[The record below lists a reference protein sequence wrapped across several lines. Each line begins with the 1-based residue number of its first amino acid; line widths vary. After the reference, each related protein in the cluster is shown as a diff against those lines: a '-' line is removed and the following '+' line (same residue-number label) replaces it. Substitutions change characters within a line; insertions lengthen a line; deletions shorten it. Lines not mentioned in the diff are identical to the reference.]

1 MLFSDFD
8 LSSAIL
14 EALKELN
21 YDAPTQIQ
29 QVAIPAIMQGKD
41 ILAGAR
47 TGTGKTAA
55 FALPILE
62 KLSSKD
68 RNKKRPQTRVLILVP
83 TRELANQV
91 TQNIKSYA
99 KKLPFKTLPIFGG
112 VSSYPQIQA
121 LKSGIDIVVA
131 TPGRL
136 LDLALQNALNLE
148 HIDTLIFDEAD
159 RMFDMGF
166 IHDIKS
172 IVKMLPDNRQNLL
185 FSATYPSEVMA
196 LCNFM
201 LKDPVRIQIEEQ
213 NSTALNI
220 IQRVILV
227 DRDKKMELLN
237 EVFGVEDI
245 DQALVFTRTKKSAD
259 KCSSYL
265 HTLGFSVAALH
276 GDKSQAVRSKTLE
289 KFKNGKV
296 KILVATD
303 IAARGLDIKEL
314 PFVVNL
320 ELPNVPE
327 DYVHRIGR
335 TGRAGNDGVAISLVC
350 VDEFKFLIDIEKLI
364 DKKLIRESF
373 AGFEADL
380 SVKPQPIR
388 RGQNMN
394 KSSERPQRDGKNG
407 NKIDKK
413 ERKPREFGSD
423 KKDESKRGRKRDD
436 FKGEFRDRPKKD
448 DKRSFDDKRSKFG
461 FDKDFGVDE
470 RETKKDGDFKRKFK
484 KDEPKR
490 EYRRD
495 SANAEFSKGKKE
507 FSRNSRTKTSDSS
520 FDGEAKKE
528 FKFKKDDKKF
538 GEKKPFGDKKK
549 SFGDKKSFDDKDKKF
564 SGEKKFGS
572 DKKPRSSDKSSD
584 EKYSDKKFSPK
595 KKFGSDRPDR
605 NDKFAKD
612 GSKPRASSR
621 PRKPQSDK
629 KSPTK

>member
-62 KLSSKD
+62 KLSSKE
-68 RNKKRPQTRVLILVP
+68 RNKKRPQTRVLVLVP

-99 KKLPFKTLPIFGG
+99 KKLPFKTLPVFGG

-136 LDLALQNALNLE
+136 LDLALQNALSLE
-148 HIDTLIFDEAD
+148 HIDTLVFDEAD

-166 IHDIKS
+166 IRDIKQ
-172 IVKMLPDNRQNLL
+172 IVKMLPEKRQNLL
-185 FSATYPSEVMA
+185 FSATYPSEVMS
-196 LCNFM
+196 LCNSM
-201 LKDPVRIQIEEQ
+201 LKDPLRIQIEEQ

-237 EVFGVEDI
+237 EVFGVESI
-245 DQALVFTRTKKSAD
+245 DQALVFTRTKRSAD

-265 HTLGFSVAALH
+265 HTLGFSIAALH
-276 GDKSQAVRSKTLE
+276 GDKSQSVRSKTLE
-289 KFKNGKV
+289 KFKNGKT

-314 PFVVNL
+314 PFVINL

-373 AGFEADL
+373 SGFEADL
-380 SVKPQPIR
+380 RVKPQPIR

-394 KSSERPQRDGKNG
+394 KSSERDDRNG

-413 ERKPREFGSD
+413 ERKPREFNSD
-423 KKDESKRGRKRDD
+423 KKDESKRGRNRDD

-448 DKRSFDDKRSKFG
+448 DKRKFDDKRSKFG
-461 FDKDFGVDE
+461 FDKDFSTDE

-484 KDEPKR
+484 KDESKC

-495 SANAEFSKGKKE
+495 GVKSEFSKDKKE
-507 FSRNSRTKTSDSS
+507 FSKNSRAKDSNSS
-520 FDGEAKKE
+520 FDGEAKRE

-564 SGEKKFGS
+564 SGEKKFSS

-584 EKYSDKKFSPK
+584 EKYSGNKFSPK
-595 KKFGSDRPDR
+595 KKFGSDKPDR
-605 NDKFAKD
+605 GDKFTKD
-612 GSKPRASSR
+612 APKPRASSR

-629 KSPTK
+629 KSTTK

>member
-1 MLFSDFD
+1 MLFSDFN
-8 LSSAIL
+8 LNSAIL

-62 KLSSKD
+62 KLSSKE
-68 RNKKRPQTRVLILVP
+68 RNKKRPQTRVLVLVP

-99 KKLPFKTLPIFGG
+99 KKLPFKTLPVFGG

-136 LDLALQNALNLE
+136 LDLALQNALSLE
-148 HIDTLIFDEAD
+148 HIDTLVFDEAD

-166 IHDIKS
+166 IHDIKQ
-172 IVKMLPDNRQNLL
+172 IVKMLPEKRQNLL
-185 FSATYPSEVMA
+185 FSATYPSEVMS
-196 LCNFM
+196 LCNSM
-201 LKDPVRIQIEEQ
+201 LKDPLRIQIEEQ

-237 EVFGVEDI
+237 EVFGVESI
-245 DQALVFTRTKKSAD
+245 DQALVFTRTKRSAD

-276 GDKSQAVRSKTLE
+276 GDKSQSVRSKTLE
-289 KFKNGKV
+289 KFKNGKT

-314 PFVVNL
+314 PFVINL
-320 ELPNVPE
+320 ELPNVAE

-373 AGFEADL
+373 SGFEADL
-380 SVKPQPIR
+380 RVKPQPIR

-394 KSSERPQRDGKNG
+394 KSSERDDRNG

-413 ERKPREFGSD
+413 ERKPREFNSY
-423 KKDESKRGRKRDD
+423 KKDESKR
-436 FKGEFRDRPKKD
+436 
-448 DKRSFDDKRSKFG
+448 
-461 FDKDFGVDE
+461 
-470 RETKKDGDFKRKFK
+470 
-484 KDEPKR
+484 

-495 SANAEFSKGKKE
+495 GVKSEFSKDKKE
-507 FSRNSRTKTSDSS
+507 FSKNSRAKDSNNS
-520 FDGEAKKE
+520 FDGEAKRE

-538 GEKKPFGDKKK
+538 GEKKP
-549 SFGDKKSFDDKDKKF
+549 FGDKKSFDDKDKKF

-629 KSPTK
+629 KSTTK

>member
-8 LSSAIL
+8 LNSAIL

-62 KLSSKD
+62 KLSSKE
-68 RNKKRPQTRVLILVP
+68 RNKKRPQTRVLVLVP

-99 KKLPFKTLPIFGG
+99 KKLPFKTLPVFGG

-136 LDLALQNALNLE
+136 LDLALQNALSLE
-148 HIDTLIFDEAD
+148 HIDTLVFDEAD

-166 IHDIKS
+166 IHDIKQ
-172 IVKMLPDNRQNLL
+172 IVKMLPEKRQNLL
-185 FSATYPSEVMA
+185 FSATYPSEVMS
-196 LCNFM
+196 LCNSM
-201 LKDPVRIQIEEQ
+201 LKDPLRIQIEEQ

-237 EVFGVEDI
+237 EVFGVESI
-245 DQALVFTRTKKSAD
+245 DQALVFTRTKRSAD

-276 GDKSQAVRSKTLE
+276 GDKSQSVRSKTLE
-289 KFKNGKV
+289 KFKNGKT

-314 PFVVNL
+314 PFVINL
-320 ELPNVPE
+320 ELPNVAE

-373 AGFEADL
+373 SGFEADL
-380 SVKPQPIR
+380 RVKPQPIR

-394 KSSERPQRDGKNG
+394 KSSERDDRNG

-413 ERKPREFGSD
+413 ERKPREFNSY
-423 KKDESKRGRKRDD
+423 KKDESKR
-436 FKGEFRDRPKKD
+436 
-448 DKRSFDDKRSKFG
+448 
-461 FDKDFGVDE
+461 
-470 RETKKDGDFKRKFK
+470 
-484 KDEPKR
+484 

-495 SANAEFSKGKKE
+495 GVKSEFSKDKKE
-507 FSRNSRTKTSDSS
+507 FSKNSRAKDSNNS
-520 FDGEAKKE
+520 FDGEAKRE

>member
-62 KLSSKD
+62 KLSSKE
-68 RNKKRPQTRVLILVP
+68 RNKKRPQTRVLVLVP

-99 KKLPFKTLPIFGG
+99 KKLPLKTLPVFGG

-136 LDLALQNALNLE
+136 LDLALQNALSLE
-148 HIDTLIFDEAD
+148 HIDTLVFDEAD

-166 IHDIKS
+166 IHDIKQ
-172 IVKMLPDNRQNLL
+172 IVKMLPEKRQNLL
-185 FSATYPSEVMA
+185 FSATYPSEVMS
-196 LCNFM
+196 LCNSM
-201 LKDPVRIQIEEQ
+201 LKDPLRIQIEEQ

-237 EVFGVEDI
+237 EVFGVESI
-245 DQALVFTRTKKSAD
+245 DQALVFTRTKRSAD

-276 GDKSQAVRSKTLE
+276 GDKSQSVRSKTLE
-289 KFKNGKV
+289 KFKNGKT

-314 PFVVNL
+314 PFVINL

-373 AGFEADL
+373 SGFEADL
-380 SVKPQPIR
+380 RVKPQPIR

-394 KSSERPQRDGKNG
+394 KSSERDDRNG

-413 ERKPREFGSD
+413 ERKPREFNSD
-423 KKDESKRGRKRDD
+423 KKDESKR
-436 FKGEFRDRPKKD
+436 
-448 DKRSFDDKRSKFG
+448 
-461 FDKDFGVDE
+461 
-470 RETKKDGDFKRKFK
+470 
-484 KDEPKR
+484 

-495 SANAEFSKGKKE
+495 GVKSEFSKDKKE
-507 FSRNSRTKTSDSS
+507 FSKNSRAKDSNSS
-520 FDGEAKKE
+520 FDGEAKRE

-538 GEKKPFGDKKK
+538 GEKKK

-564 SGEKKFGS
+564 SGEKKFSS

-584 EKYSDKKFSPK
+584 EKYSGNKFSPK
-595 KKFGSDRPDR
+595 KKFGSDKPDR
-605 NDKFAKD
+605 GDKFTKD
-612 GSKPRASSR
+612 APKPRASSR

-629 KSPTK
+629 KSTTK

>member
-62 KLSSKD
+62 KLSSKE
-68 RNKKRPQTRVLILVP
+68 RNKKRPQTRVLVLVP

-99 KKLPFKTLPIFGG
+99 KKLPFKALPVFGG

-136 LDLALQNALNLE
+136 LDLALQNALSLE
-148 HIDTLIFDEAD
+148 HIDTLVFDEAD

-166 IHDIKS
+166 IHDIKQ
-172 IVKMLPDNRQNLL
+172 IVKMLPEKRQNLL
-185 FSATYPSEVMA
+185 FSATYPSEVMS
-196 LCNFM
+196 LCNSM
-201 LKDPVRIQIEEQ
+201 LKDPLRIQIEEQ

-237 EVFGVEDI
+237 EVFGVESI
-245 DQALVFTRTKKSAD
+245 DQALVFTRTKRSAD

-276 GDKSQAVRSKTLE
+276 GDKSQSVRSKTLE
-289 KFKNGKV
+289 KFKNGKT

-314 PFVVNL
+314 PFVINL

-373 AGFEADL
+373 SGFEADL
-380 SVKPQPIR
+380 RVKPQPIR

-394 KSSERPQRDGKNG
+394 KSSERDDRNG

-413 ERKPREFGSD
+413 ERKPREFNSD
-423 KKDESKRGRKRDD
+423 KKDESKRGRNRDD

-448 DKRSFDDKRSKFG
+448 DKRKFDDKRSKFG
-461 FDKDFGVDE
+461 FDKDFGTDE

-484 KDEPKR
+484 KDESKR

-495 SANAEFSKGKKE
+495 GVKSEFSKDKKE
-507 FSRNSRTKTSDSS
+507 FSKNSRAKDSNSS
-520 FDGEAKKE
+520 FDGEAKRE

-538 GEKKPFGDKKK
+538 GEKKK

-564 SGEKKFGS
+564 SGEKKFSS

-584 EKYSDKKFSPK
+584 EKYSGNKFSPK
-595 KKFGSDRPDR
+595 KKFGSDKPDR
-605 NDKFAKD
+605 GDKFTKD
-612 GSKPRASSR
+612 SPKPRASSR

-629 KSPTK
+629 KSTTK

>member
-62 KLSSKD
+62 KLSSKE
-68 RNKKRPQTRVLILVP
+68 RNKKRPQTRVLVLVP

-99 KKLPFKTLPIFGG
+99 KKLPFKTLPVFGG

-136 LDLALQNALNLE
+136 LDLALQNALSLE
-148 HIDTLIFDEAD
+148 HIDTLVFDEAD

-166 IHDIKS
+166 IHDIKQ
-172 IVKMLPDNRQNLL
+172 IVKMLPEKRQNLL
-185 FSATYPSEVMA
+185 FSATYPSEVMS
-196 LCNFM
+196 LCNSM
-201 LKDPVRIQIEEQ
+201 LKDPLRIQIEEQ

-237 EVFGVEDI
+237 EVFGVESI
-245 DQALVFTRTKKSAD
+245 DQALVFTRTKRSAD

-276 GDKSQAVRSKTLE
+276 GDKSQSVRSKTLE
-289 KFKNGKV
+289 KFKNGKT

-314 PFVVNL
+314 PFVINL

-373 AGFEADL
+373 SGFEADL
-380 SVKPQPIR
+380 RVKPQPIR

-394 KSSERPQRDGKNG
+394 KSSERDDRNG

-413 ERKPREFGSD
+413 ERKPREFNSD
-423 KKDESKRGRKRDD
+423 KKDESKR
-436 FKGEFRDRPKKD
+436 
-448 DKRSFDDKRSKFG
+448 
-461 FDKDFGVDE
+461 
-470 RETKKDGDFKRKFK
+470 
-484 KDEPKR
+484 

-495 SANAEFSKGKKE
+495 GVKSEFSKDKKE
-507 FSRNSRTKTSDSS
+507 FSKNSRAKDSNSS
-520 FDGEAKKE
+520 FDGEAKRE

-538 GEKKPFGDKKK
+538 GEKKK

-564 SGEKKFGS
+564 SGEKKFSS

-584 EKYSDKKFSPK
+584 EKYSGNKFSPK
-595 KKFGSDRPDR
+595 KKFGSDKPDR
-605 NDKFAKD
+605 GDKFTKD
-612 GSKPRASSR
+612 APKPRASSR

-629 KSPTK
+629 KSTTK